1 VAITTSGTACRD
13 GRAICPAPSAISFEP
28 AGYCPSCGNPAV
40 PGDLHCVGCG
50 RSLGRFGLLGV
61 IGQGAT
67 STVYLA
73 LDRPTERRVALKVYD
88 GSASGDDG
96 VSRSRW
102 EAEVARR
109 LGHPCVVPVHE
120 LLDGGPF
127 PVAVMEHVEGAS
139 LRQVLARVR
148 RVAPGQVLDLV
159 DGALQA
165 LAHVH
170 RQGLVHGDVKP
181 ENVRIASSGASMLL
195 DFGSASA
202 AGARGR
208 GGSPGYVSPEA
219 AAGRPVDQRS
229 DVFACGA
236 LLYECLVGGP
246 PGRAVGAAGGSRSLP
261 VWRRGTWRL
270 RGAWRSVVASSL
282 GADPSV
288 RPQDAETLRRLVH
301 AAARRSQRFAR
312 RVRVAF
318 LAAAFFGL
326 AAGLAALVWR
336 DVPVGAA
343 VAGLLL
349 VAVGGAVQELLGRR
363 VLRRRSGTPR

>member
-1 VAITTSGTACRD
+1 MSASNPGSDTACHDRPVA
-13 GRAICPAPSAISFEP
+13 RPAPPEP
-28 AGYCPSCGNPAV
+28 AGSCPSCAQPAV

-50 RSLGRFGLLGV
+50 HSLGRFGLLGV

-73 LDRPTERRVALKVYD
+73 LDRPAARRVALKVYD
-88 GSASGDDG
+88 GPGAGDDG
-96 VSRSRW
+96 ISRSHW
-102 EAEVARR
+102 EAEVAGR
-109 LGHPCVVPVHE
+109 LRHPCVVPVHE

-139 LRQVLARVR
+139 LRQVLARAR
-148 RVAPGQVLDLV
+148 RLGPGQVLEVV

-181 ENVRIASSGASMLL
+181 ENVRVSSRGPSMLL

-202 AGARGR
+202 AGTRGR

-219 AAGRPVDQRS
+219 ASGRPVDQRS

-236 LLYECLVGGP
+236 LLHECLVGWP
-246 PGRAVGAAGGSRSLP
+246 PGRIAGAVAVPSLRSA
-261 VWRRGTWRL
+261 WRL
-270 RGAWRSVVASSL
+270 RGAWRSVVARAL
-282 GADPSV
+282 PPDPGV
-288 RPQDAETLRRLVH
+288 RPQDAETLRALVH
-301 AAARRSQRFAR
+301 AAARRSERSAR
-312 RVRVAF
+312 RIRVA
-318 LAAAFFGL
+318 LLGVALCGL
-326 AAGLAALVWR
+326 AAGLAAVVWR
-336 DVPVGAA
+336 EVPVGAA

-349 VAVGGAVQELLGRR
+349 VAVGGAMQELLGHR
-363 VLRRRSGTPR
+363 VLRRRSRTGR

>member
-1 VAITTSGTACRD
+1 M
-13 GRAICPAPSAISFEP
+13 
-28 AGYCPSCGNPAV
+28 

-50 RSLGRFGLLGV
+50 HSLGRFGLLGV

-73 LDRPTERRVALKVYD
+73 LDRPAARRVALKVYD
-88 GSASGDDG
+88 GSGSGADG
-96 VSRSRW
+96 VSRSQW
-102 EAEVARR
+102 EAEVAGR
-109 LGHPCVVPVHE
+109 LRHPCVVPVHE
-120 LLDGGPF
+120 LLLDGGPF

-139 LRQVLARVR
+139 LRQVLARAGR
-148 RVAPGQVLDLV
+148 LAPDQVLDLV

-165 LAHVH
+165 LVHVH

-181 ENVRIASSGASMLL
+181 ENVRVASRGPSMLL

-236 LLYECLVGGP
+236 LLHECLVGGP
-246 PGRAVGAAGGSRSLP
+246 PGRIAGAAGGLSPLSA
-261 VWRRGTWRL
+261 WRL

-282 GADPSV
+282 ATDPSA
-288 RPQDAETLRRLVH
+288 RPQDAETLRELVH
-301 AAARRSQRFAR
+301 AAARRSRRRAR
-312 RVRVAF
+312 RVRVAL
-318 LAAAFFGL
+318 LAAALCGL
-326 AAGLAALVWR
+326 AAGLAAVVWR

-343 VAGLLL
+343 VVGLLL
-349 VAVGGAVQELLGRR
+349 VAVVGATQELLGRR
-363 VLRRRSGTPR
+363 VMRCRSRTRR